1 MNDLIKYFN
10 QDDIA
15 EILFQEGYNQF
26 RVNLTV
32 EYVPGHGNSDF
43 SERTLAVAYKGS
55 YEEFAIEVRLNQRY
69 LLSEFNAI
77 AHKYGDYSVAS
88 RIIAER
94 FLKVIKDPKLVGAN
108 E

>member
-1 MNDLIKYFN
+1 MNDLIRYFS
-10 QDDIA
+10 QSDIDYL
-15 EILFQEGYNQF
+15 LFQEGYNQF

-32 EYVPGHGNSDF
+32 EYVPSHGKSDF

-55 YEEFAIEVRLNQRY
+55 YAEFTTEVRLNERY

-88 RIIAER
+88 RIITER
-94 FLKVIKDPKLVGAN
+94 FIELIKNPKLVGLN
-108 E
+108 K